1 MSLGQPD
8 AGAQRAI
15 MTPEGIE
22 LTFTLAPLGSRAA
35 AFLLDWLIIIGI
47 TVAIGL
53 LGVLAGGGF
62 IGFFMLTHF
71 VLRTFYFSFFEIVWM
86 GATPGKRSQK
96 IRVIDG
102 RGGPLSAGAVF
113 ARNFTREI
121 EVFLPLIA
129 IFKPDAIVPGAS
141 GWVGLI
147 ATLWCLVLMLMP
159 LLNRDNL
166 RVGDLIAGT
175 RVVQVP
181 STTLLD
187 DLSERRRRSMRYT
200 FTDAQLAHY
209 GNYELQVLEE
219 LLRGETV
226 VDDATLDMVCEKI
239 KARVKWPRGDLDVQ
253 VQVFLE
259 DFYQAQRARL
269 ERGLL
274 FGVRHADKDAAR
286 AAAKGDR

>member
-1 MSLGQPD
+1 MSLTRID
-8 AGAQRAI
+8 DSKERAI
-15 MTPEGIE
+15 MTPEGIS
-22 LTFTLAPLGSRAA
+22 LSFTLAPMGSRAS
-35 AFLLDWLIIIGI
+35 AFLLDWTIIIAV
-47 TVAIGL
+47 TIGL
-53 LGVLAGGGF
+53 GFLGVLAGGGF
-62 IGFFMLTHF
+62 VGFFMLAHF

-86 GATPGKRSQK
+86 GATPGKRNQN
-96 IRVIDG
+96 IRVIDA

-113 ARNFTREI
+113 ARNFTREV

-129 IFKPDAIVPGAS
+129 IFKPEALVPGAT

-147 ATLWCLVLMLMP
+147 ATLWVLVLLLMP
-159 LLNRDNL
+159 LLNRDNM

-181 STTLLD
+181 SATLLD
-187 DLSERRRRSMRYT
+187 DLSDKRRRSMRYT
-200 FTDAQLAHY
+200 FTDEQLAHY

-226 VDDATLDMVCEKI
+226 VDEATLDMVCEKI
-239 KARVKWPRGDLDVQ
+239 KTRVGWPKRNWDVQ
-253 VQVFLE
+253 VRVFLE

-286 AAAKGDR
+286 AAAKGGG